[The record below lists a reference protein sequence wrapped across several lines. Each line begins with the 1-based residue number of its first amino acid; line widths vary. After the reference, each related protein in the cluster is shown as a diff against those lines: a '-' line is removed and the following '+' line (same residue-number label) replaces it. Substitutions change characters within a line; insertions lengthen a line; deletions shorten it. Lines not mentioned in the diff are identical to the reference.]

1 VLLKLKWGPKSQ
13 QEEEEEVPNGDEVEE
28 EDDLMICNWTLV
40 PTHQRVTLHAP
51 TGSSL
56 LKGSSLR
63 SSKFEK
69 NSSFRKQNLTK
80 FCPSVSTKRIKI

>member
-1 VLLKLKWGPKSQ
+1 MKRCGRGGGGSRRRDVTGRESLLWCENTCVKVLLKLKWGPKSQ

-56 LKGSSLR
+56 
-63 SSKFEK
+63 
-69 NSSFRKQNLTK
+69 
-80 FCPSVSTKRIKI
+80 C